1 MNFKKYIAEF
11 IGTLFLTHIGCGA
24 LVMYDFSAGW
34 IAVALAFGL
43 TLMAMT
49 YCYHQVSGSHF
60 NPAVSLGM
68 FIAKKIDFKDFIGYI
83 VAQFLGAIV
92 GVAVLMVFFNNNTGL
107 GANGYGDLSGWSFSW
122 WQALIAEIILTAIF
136 VMVFLVMTS
145 KKSKYLIGIVNGSTL
160 TALYLFGLPLT
171 NASLNPARSFA
182 PAIFTGGDALRH
194 VWLFIVAPLIGAI
207 IAAIGY
213 KMYNKNEEE
222 VTLDTK
228 I

>member
-1 MNFKKYIAEF
+1 
-11 IGTLFLTHIGCGA
+11 
-24 LVMYDFSAGW
+24 
-34 IAVALAFGL
+34 
-43 TLMAMT
+43 
-49 YCYHQVSGSHF
+49 
-60 NPAVSLGM
+60 
-68 FIAKKIDFKDFIGYI
+68 
-83 VAQFLGAIV
+83 
-92 GVAVLMVFFNNNTGL
+92 
-107 GANGYGDLSGWSFSW
+107 
-122 WQALIAEIILTAIF
+122 
-136 VMVFLVMTS
+136 MTS
-145 KKSKYLIGIVNGSTL
+145 KKSKYLIGIVNGLTL

>member
-1 MNFKKYIAEF
+1 
-11 IGTLFLTHIGCGA
+11 
-24 LVMYDFSAGW
+24 MYDFSAGW
-34 IAVALAFGL
+34 IAGACVRAYSNGDDI
-43 TLMAMT
+43 
-49 YCYHQVSGSHF
+49 CYHQVSGSHF

-145 KKSKYLIGIVNGSTL
+145 KKSKYLIGIVNGLTL

-171 NASLNPARSFA
+171 NASSTRKEFCSRNSR
-182 PAIFTGGDALRH
+182 
-194 VWLFIVAPLIGAI
+194 
-207 IAAIGY
+207 AA
-213 KMYNKNEEE
+213 
-222 VTLDTK
+222 TH
-228 I
+228 